1 MIKKNTS
8 IQKIVAQLIK
18 VSFINGEL
26 NPAKVKSIVNTL
38 KTLSVGNAINSLSLY
53 LNLLKG
59 ELDKS
64 RLIIETPVKLSQE
77 KIDEIIKIV
86 QKQNQVTETEIIIKP
101 ELMGGLRIKIG
112 DEVYEDSL
120 SDRISQIGKV
130 IYE

>member
-1 MIKKNTS
+1 MKKNTS
-8 IQKIVAQLIK
+8 LQKVVVQLVK
-18 VSFINGEL
+18 VSFIKGEL

-77 KIDEIIKIV
+77 KIDEITEII

-101 ELMGGLRIKIG
+101 ELLGGLRIRIG
-112 DEVYEDSL
+112 DKVFEDSI
-120 SDRISQIGKV
+120 SDRIAQIGRV

>member
-8 IQKIVAQLIK
+8 IQKIVDQLVK

-26 NPAKVKSIVNTL
+26 NPPKVKSIVNTL

-53 LNLLKG
+53 LNLLKS

-64 RLIIETPVKLSQE
+64 RLTIETPVKISQE
-77 KIDEIIKIV
+77 KIDEITKIV
-86 QKQNQVTETEIIIKP
+86 QKHAQVTETEIIIRP
-101 ELMGGLRIKIG
+101 ELLGGLRIRIG
-112 DEVYEDSL
+112 DEVYEDSI
-120 SDRISQIGKV
+120 SDKIAQIGKV